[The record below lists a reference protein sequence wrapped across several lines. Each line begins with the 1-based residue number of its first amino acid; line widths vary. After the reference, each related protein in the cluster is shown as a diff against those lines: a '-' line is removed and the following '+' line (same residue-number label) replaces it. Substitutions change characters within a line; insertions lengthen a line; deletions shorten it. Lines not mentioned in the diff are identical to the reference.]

1 MPTIG
6 WFEILIVVAVA
17 IVVLGPKDF
26 PIMLKKVGSWIGT
39 AKKYINNIQ
48 NEVSNIDL
56 EDQNIQKKDTFKY
69 VKKVSCKAV
78 KINLL
83 FVESSFTAWAYGS
96 TKKPYKCSANK

>member
-6 WFEILIVVAVA
+6 WFEILVVVAIA

-26 PIMLKKVGSWIGT
+26 PIMLKKVGSWIGS

-56 EDQNIQKKDTFKY
+56 EENKIEKKED
-69 VKKVSCKAV
+69 
-78 KINLL
+78 
-83 FVESSFTAWAYGS
+83 
-96 TKKPYKCSANK
+96 NKDEG